1 MSRLAKFGLVAV
13 ALIAAAYLVATRF
26 NINLSHAVGEKLDE
40 FNGVAVYYNGAINN
54 TVGRATTGDGYNL
67 GLKYQ
72 CVEFVKRYYYERF
85 QHKMPN
91 AMGNAKDFFAP
102 AVADGE
108 LNKERG
114 LIQYRNNAASA
125 PVAEDLIVLAPWVF
139 NRYGHVAIVSEVGPD
154 FVEVIQQNAGPF
166 GATRERFAL
175 TRANGVVR
183 VENDRVLGWLRMPPP
198 APASAPTPG
207 RGGLASPAS

>member
-1 MSRLAKFGLVAV
+1 MPRLAKIGLMAV
-13 ALIAAAYLVATRF
+13 AALLVVGYLVVTRF
-26 NINLSHAVGEKLDE
+26 NLNPSHAVGDKLDE
-40 FNGVAVYYNGAINN
+40 FNGVAVYYNGAINS
-54 TVGRATTGDGYNL
+54 TVGRATTSDGYNL
-67 GLKYQ
+67 GLKFQ

-102 AVADGE
+102 AVPDGE
-108 LNKERG
+108 LNRERG
-114 LIQYRNNAASA
+114 LVQYRNHAASA
-125 PVAEDLIVLAPWVF
+125 PAVEDLIVLAPWVF
-139 NRYGHVAIVSEVGPD
+139 NRYGHVAIVSAVGPD

-175 TRANGVVR
+175 TRADGLVH

-198 APASAPTPG
+198 AGATS
-207 RGGLASPAS
+207 SPVR